1 MSELSKKNLESKMS
15 AIGLKRNKIE
25 KLKVFI
31 DQKNSSKNV
40 RFHFGTNTV
49 DFKDEEFDNGLLNE
63 IAEKLIA
70 QLETEI
76 ESLN

>member
-1 MSELSKKNLESKMS
+1 MTKKNLEKKMS

-31 DQKNSSKNV
+31 DQKNSSKNL

-49 DFKDEEFDNGLLNE
+49 DFKDSEFDNGLLNE
-63 IAEKLIA
+63 IAEKLIV
-70 QLETEI
+70 QLESEI
-76 ESLN
+76 ESIE